1 MYNLLIVDDEIEIR
15 EGLSAIPWQ
24 TMGVKLLGSAK
35 HGLEALQFISE
46 HPIDIVL
53 TDIRMPFM
61 DGIELMTI
69 LLRQQPF
76 IRVIILSGYS
86 DFEYA
91 QKALQNGA
99 VDYLL
104 KPTKFDNLFQ
114 TFERL
119 VQKLDAEKQE
129 ELRKSVLVRKEMLL
143 SKLLREEF
151 LSLLFRSRMSPDDIE
166 LGCSES
172 EILLDGLEYTV
183 ALIRLD
189 RIGLHAQTVSDRE
202 LKLIA
207 FSLDNILCDIWDVQ
221 GSAYHL
227 VNKEN
232 AECYLL
238 TAKSSPKDDFI
249 QVKRQLSKFMGLLK
263 STLSLSIGK
272 PVQQLTELWSSAQ
285 SAKQL
290 LENSSEED
298 GNHEYSVS
306 ASAKAEELDHT
317 AAKESVALSHT
328 KDNKKDRIVVQQAKQ
343 FIKQNFH
350 QSITLKQVA
359 GEVYVTP
366 GHLSA
371 LFRESGESYL
381 QYLTSQRLNKA
392 FELLADV
399 RLKIYE
405 IAELVG
411 YSDQAYFSEIFKKHT
426 GKTPMEY
433 REAAN

>member
-15 EGLSAIPWQ
+15 EGLSAIPWD
-24 TMGVKLLGSAK
+24 TMGVKLLGCAK
-35 HGLEALQFISE
+35 HGLEALQIISE
-46 HPIDIVL
+46 QPIDIVL

-61 DGIELMTI
+61 DGIELMTV

-76 IRVIILSGYS
+76 IRVIILSGHS
-86 DFEYA
+86 DFDYA
-91 QKALQNGA
+91 QKALKNGA

-104 KPTKFDNLFQ
+104 KPTQFDILFQ

-119 VQKLDAEKQE
+119 VHKLDAEKQE
-129 ELRKSVLVRKEMLL
+129 ELRKSVLVRKELLL

-151 LSLLFRSRMSPDDIE
+151 LSMLFKNMMSADDIE

-189 RIGLHAQTVSDRE
+189 RISLNANIVSDRD

-232 AECYLL
+232 AEFYLL
-238 TAKSSPKDDFI
+238 TAKSSPKDDFV

-272 PVQQLTELWSSAQ
+272 PVQDLTEIWSSAQ

-290 LENSSEED
+290 LDNTTEED
-298 GNHEYSVS
+298 SIHVYSGS
-306 ASAKAEELDHT
+306 LKDEEVCT
-317 AAKESVALSHT
+317 AAKESLAAKIP
-328 KDNKKDRIVVQQAKQ
+328 KDKKKNSMIVQQAKHY
-343 FIKQNFH
+343 IKQNFH

-359 GEVYVTP
+359 NEVYVTP

-381 QYLTSQRLNKA
+381 QFLTAQRVHKA
-392 FELLADV
+392 VELLADV

-433 REAAN
+433 RETAN

>member
-15 EGLSAIPWQ
+15 EGLSAIAWH
-24 TMGVKLLGSAK
+24 TMGVQLLGCAK

-61 DGIELMTI
+61 DGIELMTV
-69 LLRQQPF
+69 LQRKQPF

-91 QKALQNGA
+91 QKALKNGA

-104 KPTKFDNLFQ
+104 KPTQFDILVQ

-119 VQKLDAEKQE
+119 VNKLDVEKQE

-143 SKLLREEF
+143 SKFLREEF
-151 LSLLFRSRMSPDDIE
+151 LTLLFRNRMSEDDIE

-183 ALIRLD
+183 TLIRLD
-189 RIGLHAQTVSDRE
+189 RISLNVKRVSDRE
-202 LKLIA
+202 LKLIT

-232 AECYLL
+232 AEFYLL
-238 TAKSSPKDDFI
+238 TSKSSPKDDFI
-249 QVKRQLSKFMGLLK
+249 QVKGQLSKFMGLLK

-272 PVQQLTELWSSAQ
+272 PVQQLTEIWSSAQ

-298 GNHEYSVS
+298 GNHEYS
-306 ASAKAEELDHT
+306 APAQAEELDHT
-317 AAKESVALSHT
+317 AAKQSLSVSHA
-328 KDNKKDRIVVQQAKQ
+328 KDKKKDSMVVQQAKQ

-359 GEVYVTP
+359 NEVYVTP

-381 QYLTSQRLNKA
+381 QFLTSQRLHKA
-392 FELLADV
+392 IELLADY
-399 RLKIYE
+399 RFKIYE
-405 IAELVG
+405 IAELIG

-433 REAAN
+433 RETAN

>member
-15 EGLSAIPWQ
+15 EGLSAIAWH
-24 TMGVKLLGSAK
+24 TMGVQLLGCAK

-61 DGIELMTI
+61 DGIELMTV
-69 LLRQQPF
+69 LQRKQPF

-91 QKALQNGA
+91 QKALKNGA

-104 KPTKFDNLFQ
+104 KPTQFDILVQ

-119 VQKLDAEKQE
+119 VNKLDVEKQE

-143 SKLLREEF
+143 SKFLREEF
-151 LSLLFRSRMSPDDIE
+151 LTLLFRNRMSEDDIE

-183 ALIRLD
+183 SLIRLD
-189 RIGLHAQTVSDRE
+189 RISLNAKTISDRE

-207 FSLDNILCDIWDVQ
+207 FSLDNILSDIWDVQ

-232 AECYLL
+232 AESYLL
-238 TAKSSPKDDFI
+238 TSKSSPKDDFI
-249 QVKRQLSKFMGLLK
+249 QVKGQLSKFMGLLK

-272 PVQQLTELWSSAQ
+272 PVQHLTEIWSSAQ

-290 LENSSEED
+290 LDNSSEED
-298 GNHEYSVS
+298 GNHEYN
-306 ASAKAEELDHT
+306 APAQAEELDHT
-317 AAKESVALSHT
+317 AAIQSLSVSHA
-328 KDNKKDRIVVQQAKQ
+328 KDKKKDSMVVQQAKQ

-359 GEVYVTP
+359 NEVYVTP

-381 QYLTSQRLNKA
+381 QFLTSQRLHKA
-392 FELLADV
+392 IELLADY
-399 RLKIYE
+399 RFKIYE
-405 IAELVG
+405 IAELIG

-433 REAAN
+433 RETAN

>member
-15 EGLSAIPWQ
+15 EGLSAIAWH
-24 TMGVKLLGSAK
+24 TMGVQLLGCAK

-61 DGIELMTI
+61 DGIELMTV
-69 LLRQQPF
+69 LLRQQPY
-76 IRVIILSGYS
+76 IRVILLSGYS

-91 QKALQNGA
+91 QKALRNGA

-104 KPTKFDNLFQ
+104 KPTQFDSLFQ

-119 VQKLDAEKQE
+119 VHKLDAEKQE

-143 SKLLREEF
+143 SKFLREEF
-151 LSLLFRSRMSPDDIE
+151 LTLLFRNRMSEDDIE

-172 EILLDGLEYTV
+172 EIILNGLEYTV

-189 RIGLHAQTVSDRE
+189 RISLNAKMVSDRE

-232 AECYLL
+232 AESYLL
-238 TAKSSPKDDFI
+238 TSNSSPKDDFI

-272 PVQQLTELWSSAQ
+272 PVQHLTEIWSSAQ

-290 LENSSEED
+290 LDNSSEED
-298 GNHEYSVS
+298 GNYEYS
-306 ASAKAEELDHT
+306 AHAQAEEPGHK
-317 AAKESVALSHT
+317 AAKQSLSVSPA
-328 KDNKKDRIVVQQAKQ
+328 KDKKKDSMVVQQAKQ

-359 GEVYVTP
+359 NEVYVTP

-381 QYLTSQRLNKA
+381 QFLTSQRLHRA
-392 FELLADV
+392 IELLADY
-399 RLKIYE
+399 RFKIYE
-405 IAELVG
+405 IAELIG
-411 YSDQAYFSEIFKKHT
+411 YSDQAYFSEIFKKHM

-433 REAAN
+433 RETAN